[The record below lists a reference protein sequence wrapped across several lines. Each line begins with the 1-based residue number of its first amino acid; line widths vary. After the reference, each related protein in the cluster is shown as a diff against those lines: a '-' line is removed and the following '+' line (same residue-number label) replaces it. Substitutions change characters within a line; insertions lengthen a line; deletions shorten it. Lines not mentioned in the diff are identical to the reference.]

1 MATTVH
7 YILSPQFFLIRYQ
20 QLHPTEQELE
30 DYQLENVRMAPRSSF
45 FEPGSSLPRNLRARL
60 LRRILDTLL
69 RTPLH
74 HPRRGGTSSTGEDE
88 LPLPG
93 ELLTVAI
100 PAPMR
105 IIAAIRCCHGKD
117 QSWPVLLSLWRRR
130 ILLARVH
137 VGDASQLPNS
147 GNTTGTTP

>member
-69 RTPLH
+69 QTPLH
-74 HPRRGGTSSTGEDE
+74 HPRRGKGSFNRGGRRRSGNAAAWRAANIGNSSTNANHRGN
-88 LPLPG
+88 LVMPQGGPVM
-93 ELLTVAI
+93 VAAYC
-100 PAPMR
+100 PR
-105 IIAAIRCCHGKD
+105 HG
-117 QSWPVLLSLWRRR
+117 
-130 ILLARVH
+130 
-137 VGDASQLPNS
+137 
-147 GNTTGTTP
+147 